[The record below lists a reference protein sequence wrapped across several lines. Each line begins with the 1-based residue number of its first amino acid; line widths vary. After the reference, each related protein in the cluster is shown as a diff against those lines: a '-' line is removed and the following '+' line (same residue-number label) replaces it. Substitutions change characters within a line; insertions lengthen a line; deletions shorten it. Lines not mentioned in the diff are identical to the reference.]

1 MSGIAGVNACNF
13 LLTFCHICWT
23 WLSKQCLELIVIT
36 RSLMIDSPR
45 SISEDL
51 PPPTTP
57 LPQKILIFREIE
69 LSRSSIEKFLIF
81 SYFLFQEIETPKNV
95 PYISGNGNRKNLLI
109 FWEIKPLSPRLKK
122 SKKSPPHLTKKKR
135 KKNPYTSGK
144 RNFKKLL
151 IFSQKNVFLIFRETK
166 MELPY
171 ISKSNSASSKKCLI
185 FWKMELS
192 APQKI
197 DKFL

>member
-1 MSGIAGVNACNF
+1 
-13 LLTFCHICWT
+13 
-23 WLSKQCLELIVIT
+23 
-36 RSLMIDSPR
+36 MIDSPR

-122 SKKSPPHLTKKKR
+122 SKKSPPRLTKKKKG
-135 KKNPYTSGK
+135 KKILILLEKGTLRNFLYFLKRMFFLYFGK
-144 RNFKKLL
+144 RKWN
-151 IFSQKNVFLIFRETK
+151 FLIFQKVTLRVRKNVLYSEK
-166 MELPY
+166 WNCLSP
-171 ISKSNSASSKKCLI
+171 KK
-185 FWKMELS
+185 
-192 APQKI
+192 
-197 DKFL
+197 